1 MTKQTDFTEDEWAI
15 IQKTLHEPGAA
26 IMLAAPGGQLTE
38 FFAIARA
45 MIDAPAMF
53 KDSELVHSLLA
64 GMGQGIEPSKVET
77 GTFMDQMIHHLRQ
90 AVKSIE
96 AKATPEETESYRQLV
111 TYIAEKIANAAKEGD
126 KPVTDEEQRVLDEI
140 RIALHRKA

>member
-1 MTKQTDFTEDEWAI
+1 MTKQTDFTQDEWAI

-26 IMLAAPGGQLTE
+26 VMLAAPGGQLTE

-45 MIDAPAMF
+45 MTEAPAIF
-53 KDSELVHSLLA
+53 KNSELVQSLLA
-64 GMGQGIEPSKVET
+64 GMGQGIEPAKVEA
-77 GTFMDQMIHHLRQ
+77 GSFMDQMIRHVRQ
-90 AVKSIE
+90 AVKAIE

-126 KPVTDEEQRVLDEI
+126 KPVTDDEQRVLDEI